1 MSLFF
6 KAHLPI
12 ALGCAFSVMAAPVA
26 KMALLKNDIEVPKKI
41 DNAVERIPNGANLRK
56 VTLPA
61 YDENFQPTSLL
72 TARLII
78 KKSDN
83 ELDARGLRVIFFKPD
98 AKIGGEV
105 NLEKARFYLKEQRLE
120 AEKALTLS
128 SAGHG
133 IVTTGQ
139 GGVFKLNARRGFIHG
154 PVFTSIDRP
163 QKPKTTMKSSRHL
176 PLLVALPLLAQTSPL
191 LTAAQPAPLT
201 TEQKVEFERSVARAY
216 VPNRSGKILWE
227 NADRNSTLIDTSMMN
242 FMTEVGLKKL
252 LLQTDAPVEPVK
264 KTVPDSEKKA
274 APEPLVTQ
282 AELTK
287 LLTPSEDR
295 FTIRADKGA
304 YFDGTEGHLVYLGNI
319 VLRGRGITMTCHR
332 ELKTIFNQPK
342 AKKPADPLKK
352 KGEKEDLFGDFQ
364 GIGDLKEI
372 IISGEIEVVGKNKEG
387 QPMGAKAE
395 NAVYNAAAD
404 RLIMRGGTLVFR
416 NGNTIAFSN
425 DPKAY
430 VTLRLREQSAH
441 LEGDW
446 RAGLPANDLQ
456 KNN

>member
-1 MSLFF
+1 MNLFL
-6 KAHLPI
+6 KIHL
-12 ALGCAFSVMAAPVA
+12 ALGCAFSALAAPVA
-26 KMALLKNDIEVPKKI
+26 QMDMLKNDEEGPKKI
-41 DNAVERIPNGANLRK
+41 GNAVERIPNGANLKK

-83 ELDARGLRVIFFKPD
+83 ELDARGLRVIFFRPD

-105 NLEKARFYLKEQRLE
+105 NLEKARFFLKEQRLE

-139 GGVFKLNARRGFIHG
+139 GGVFKLNTRRGFIHG
-154 PVFTSIDRP
+154 PVFTSLDRP
-163 QKPKTTMKSSRHL
+163 QKPKTTMKSSRHFTS
-176 PLLVALPLLAQTSPL
+176 LLAALPILAQTPQI

-201 TEQKVEFERSVARAY
+201 AEQKIEFERSVARAY
-216 VPNRSGKILWE
+216 IPNRSGKNLWE
-227 NADRNSTLIDTSMMN
+227 NADRNSARIDTSLLN

-252 LLQTDAPVEPVK
+252 LLQTEAPVEAPNK
-264 KTVPDSEKKA
+264 AVPEGDQEK

-282 AELTK
+282 DELTK

-319 VLRGRGITMTCHR
+319 TLRGRGITMTCHR
-332 ELKTIFNQPK
+332 ELKAIFNQPE
-342 AKKPADPLKK
+342 AKKPAEPLKK
-352 KGEKEDLFGDFQ
+352 EGEKEDLFGDFQ

-446 RAGLPANDLQ
+446 RAGLPTNELQ
-456 KNN
+456 NNN